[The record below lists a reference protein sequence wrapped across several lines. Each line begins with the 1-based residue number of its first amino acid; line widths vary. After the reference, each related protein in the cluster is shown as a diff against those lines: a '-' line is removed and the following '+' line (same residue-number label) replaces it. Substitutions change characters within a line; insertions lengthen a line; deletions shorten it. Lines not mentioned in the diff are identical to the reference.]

1 MEKVIYAGLICS
13 LIVFLIRDSLI
24 FSPIRDNIIK
34 RITPLIVKGGI
45 TGSVSFVINYWFK
58 CVVCLSA
65 VLLLP
70 IILVNGYEFI
80 SSIVISTLSYRW
92 TFAQNKI

>member
-24 FSPIRDNIIK
+24 LSYIRGNIIK
-34 RITPLIVKGGI
+34 YITPFIVKGGI
-45 TGSVSFVINYWFK
+45 AGAIAFTINYWFK
-58 CVVCLSA
+58 CVVCLSS
-65 VLLLP
+65 VLLFP
-70 IILVNGYEFI
+70 VILINGYEFI